1 MTHED
6 DQCLKLGKM
15 VLRMIRDLA
24 ITAGRETGY
33 ARRGVTFPG
42 GEVQLLLVNDPK
54 LADLMEAVADKNH
67 AVESVTPPSQRN

>member
-1 MTHED
+1 MTRED

-24 ITAGRETGY
+24 STAGRETGY

-42 GEVQLLLVNDPK
+42 GEVHLLIVNDPE
-54 LADLMEAVADKNH
+54 LAELMEQSADKNY
-67 AVESVTPPSQRN
+67 AVKSITPPSQRN